1 MKNLFMKNLHKGGSV
16 VCLCCA
22 VLFPAASLSAQTA
35 AELERLLD
43 TREITRAGAAYFTLG
58 AVMDGPPNPPAA
70 FALALKQGWLSG
82 SAGPGA
88 SVTLRDLSLLMMKAF
103 NLEGGLM
110 YRIFPGPRY
119 AYREMI
125 RQGFIEGRAY
135 PLLTVS
141 GERFLHILGNVLSH
155 AGDAEGPETARRPLP
170 GEAAR
175 DSPRDNAGGH
185 RGLSAGPEGV
195 RGYEGE
201 FEPE

>member
-16 VCLCCA
+16 ACLCCA

-35 AELERLLD
+35 AKLERLLD
-43 TREITRAGAAYFTLG
+43 TREITCAGAAYFTLG
-58 AVMDGPPNPPAA
+58 AVMDDLDPPAA
-70 FALALKQGWLSG
+70 FALALKQGWLPG
-82 SAGPGA
+82 GAGPGA

-119 AYREMI
+119 AYREMT
-125 RQGFIEGRAY
+125 RQGFIQGRAY
-135 PLLTVS
+135 PFLTVS

-155 AGDAEGPETARRPLP
+155 AGDAEGPEARRPLP
-170 GEAAR
+170 SEAAR
-175 DSPRDNAGGH
+175 DSLREDTGGH
-185 RGLSAGPEGV
+185 RGMSAGPEGV
-195 RGYEGE
+195 QGYEGE